1 MRNMS
6 DNIKVSVLVPVWNQ
20 EKLVIQALDS
30 IPDQN
35 DIEVLVCDDGSFD
48 ETWSALEQY
57 VKTYP
62 GRKIRL
68 FRNERN
74 LGEGATRNVLLREAR
89 GEYVAALDA
98 DDRFDPLEFRR
109 VLREL
114 DGTDIVYITWR
125 TNNGY
130 VPVIDDKNKL
140 FYCGLSLRLIR
151 RAFLGNAHCEEV
163 RYAADKSLT
172 VKLDAREHSEKFTQI
187 CAYLYN
193 CPRAGSLVDLKSRG
207 YESMYD
213 TILFY
218 GHVCRIGGV
227 ETFFYEMAR
236 KYADRDLTLL
246 YKSGDPEQLRRV
258 AEYIRVK
265 RWDGKP
271 VSCRQM
277 IFGYSFDLRDLDLFQ
292 AEEYIQVIHA
302 DFGALRDRIKPKLDA
317 RFRYLAVSK
326 NNADTFEELTGIRP
340 EVCYNPITLDKPQK
354 VLHLISATR
363 LSQEKGFNRMKK
375 LASALDAAGVRYIWT
390 IYTDSSLRI
399 DSPNV
404 IYAGTR
410 LDIRDYVADAD
421 YLVQLSDT
429 EGYPYSLLE
438 ALCLGTPV
446 IVTDLPS
453 NPDSQV
459 VDGVNA
465 IVLPFD
471 MSEIPVDRIVKG
483 LKKFKYTPQDDRWDE
498 ILVKGKSSWPEEKS
512 QSVTVEAT
520 QRYKDIE
527 LDRIMEKGEQQS
539 VTRERADR
547 LVGLGLGRVLY

>member
-1 MRNMS
+1 MIE
-6 DNIKVSVLVPVWNQ
+6 NIKVSVLIPVWNQ
-20 EKLVIQALDS
+20 EKLILRAMESVPVRD
-30 IPDQN
+30 
-35 DIEVLVCDDGSFD
+35 DIEILACDDGSSD
-48 ETWSALEQY
+48 GTWEALGRYAAEH
-57 VKTYP
+57 P
-62 GRKIRL
+62 GQRLRL

-74 LGEGATRNVLLREAR
+74 MGEGFTRNVLLEQAR
-89 GEYVAALDA
+89 GAYIASLDA
-98 DDRFDPLEFRR
+98 DDRYDTKEFERALEA
-109 VLREL
+109 L
-114 DGTDIVYITWR
+114 DGTDLVFITWR
-125 TNNGY
+125 TNGGH
-130 VPVIDDKNKL
+130 VPLIDESNKL
-140 FYCGLSLRLIR
+140 FYCGLSLRFIR
-151 RAFLGNAHCEEV
+151 RGFLGDARCDPV
-163 RYAADKSLT
+163 RYAADKTLS
-172 VKLDAREHSEKFTQI
+172 VKLDAMEHTEKFTQI

-193 CPRAGSLVDLKSRG
+193 CPRAGSLVDLKARG

-258 AEYIRVK
+258 AKYIRVK

-277 IFGYSFDLRDLDLFQ
+277 IFGYSFDLRDLDLFR

-302 DFGALRDRIKPKLDA
+302 DFGALRHLIKPKLDP
-317 RFRYLAVSK
+317 RFRYLAVSR

-340 EVCYNPITLDKPQK
+340 EVCYNPITIDKPQK

-363 LSQEKGFNRMKK
+363 LSQEKGFGRMQK
-375 LASALDAAGVRYIWT
+375 LAAALDAAGVRYIWT
-390 IYTDSSLRI
+390 VFTDSALRI

-404 IYAGTR
+404 VYAGTR

-471 MSEIPVDRIVKG
+471 MSEIPIDRIVKG
-483 LKKFKYTPQDDRWDE
+483 LKRFKYVPREDDWGK
-498 ILVKGKSSWPEEKS
+498 ILVDGKSTWAEE
-512 QSVTVEAT
+512 QTQNVTVEAT
-520 QRYKDIE
+520 QRYRDVV
-527 LDRIMEKGEQQS
+527 LGRILEQGEQQTC
-539 VTRERADR
+539 TRERADT
-547 LVGLGLGRVLY
+547 LAGLGLGRILY